1 MPKVKFK
8 SNNLDNITRI
18 AKNLING
25 TYPNN
30 PVMCADDRAILSGE
44 YAFIC
49 GQLEIIL
56 SRKPVIWNNMRS
68 DPTIKSDTA
77 CERKYQQTEDGVN
90 EMGLKLRLKS
100 CEKMMNGLSGLLK
113 IAEGQSKNL
122 Y

>member
-1 MPKVKFK
+1 M
-8 SNNLDNITRI
+8 DNINRI
-18 AKNLING
+18 AKNLTNG

-56 SRKPVIWNNMRS
+56 SRKPALWNTIRENPM
-68 DPTIKSDTA
+68 IKSDTA
-77 CERKYQQTEDGVN
+77 CERKYQQTEDGIN

-100 CEKMMNGLSGLLK
+100 IEKMMNGLSGLLK
-113 IAEGQSKNL
+113 LAEGQKNNQW
-122 Y
+122 

>member
-1 MPKVKFK
+1 MEIDNISRIRDGLREGIY
-8 SNNLDNITRI
+8 SNNPAL
-18 AKNLING
+18 
-25 TYPNN
+25 
-30 PVMCADDRAILSGE
+30 CATDRAILSGE
-44 YAFIC
+44 FAWIC

-68 DPTIKSDTA
+68 NPAIKSDTA

-113 IAEGQSKNL
+113 IAEGQKNNQW
-122 Y
+122 